1 MEHTRRSGYI
11 RASRQR
17 HSDVGLDIKAMRT
30 QKQAVSTKHLSN
42 SRTIFLKLLEVV
54 RSLDVKERDRL
65 VAERD
70 YEELDLMIINALM
83 GTR

>member
-1 MEHTRRSGYI
+1 
-11 RASRQR
+11 
-17 HSDVGLDIKAMRT
+17 MRT